1 MPGKIKVKV
10 LAGRNLPVMD
20 RASDTTDAFVEIKFG
35 GVTHKTDVCRKS
47 LNPQWNSTEWY
58 RFEVDESE
66 LQDEPLQLRLMD
78 HDTYSANDAIGKV
91 VISLAPLLAREA
103 NNTAGPPGGAVMSGW
118 IPVFDTMHG
127 IRGELNVIVKV
138 ELFSD
143 FNKYK
148 TSSCGVQFFHCPM
161 IPPGYRA
168 TAIHGFVEEL
178 IVNDDP
184 EYQWIDKIRTPRAS
198 NEARQVAFINLSNQV
213 QRLVGLKAAELGA
226 NAVVGYQQDFDL
238 EGEAG
243 VVARAI
249 GTAVSITPLPT
260 PSVPLNI
267 TCTQQQLK
275 KCLDILATDEE
286 SVTDL
291 HEYYLSHPEEL
302 MKIVGIL
309 NPQAPLLLDDP
320 DTFDEDEKSL
330 EGQTKPTTPSKSYTG
345 DLSIYQDNYV
355 ATRSLRHLSEDQI
368 DLDKLLNR
376 PEPPESINPLKTIR
390 KIKENLFSKKFNK
403 RSSKSDIQD
412 DQISIK
418 STSSDTSR
426 ISISDIKKE
435 IKKMKKLKMPKIIT
449 EITEDDGVGMASIL
463 ARSVIHAHTSLACIT
478 ESQDSENSPGSTLR
492 RTSESEPNVTISD
505 DDRTRPQ
512 SGAGNVPEHDRKSI
526 PEIHCGSLENIM
538 SNETVPRERKISESC
553 PTSPMVSRNEN
564 FLKLPGD
571 EDFYG
576 SVSSALSHDSSEV
589 YSSSDEDDESYD
601 MKSDQEQMDTT
612 SSVIQSVLGNANF
625 MEMERK
631 RASMEMPIHEDTNYE
646 KSINQYLKDS
656 ENDNDKTF
664 ISGKDHRNVEKQD
677 VNAQSLLT
685 GTASTCVPIK
695 SNNSHSIKLH
705 NPFAHKKASKSISA
719 PSSPVEKKSF
729 IYRSSKKIKRHLSKI
744 SKNSMIK
751 SLSHYSLLPK
761 KKHIDPKAAMSQPGS
776 ASDVTSKAPSDTV
789 LGSPFLSYTDL
800 LSLDRKGF
808 TSMNHLHKSDEHVMS
823 KAFMYIGSEPVSRSS
838 LSGPSFSRDDHF
850 HEQKSFKREHPKLKP
865 DGLVH
870 TAMETI
876 LMDKVESL
884 LVPTSPDSIIIRDK
898 DRKFF
903 DDVNEKLEKVQGT
916 EIESKG
922 LVHSAL
928 ETVLIDTVES
938 LLLPTTPDPVKSAEK
953 GFFDNVSEQLDKDK
967 ISKPKCNSK
976 AAQTKYKL
984 EREVKES
991 KGLIHSAMETMLID
1005 KVQSILMP
1013 TTPDAAISKDKEF
1026 FKDAKNTKSE
1036 TEDFALVENSEAVVN
1051 KTEAKKSDEIK
1062 DIKTQNTELPK
1073 DVKLQ
1078 TEHKSKGSDK
1088 SHKVNE
1094 KKEKKL
1100 VRQDSIHTDDTV
1112 SPNMSKELDPNAIA
1126 PCKLTH
1132 APMLQHFH
1140 PILSGSPLETIPSL
1154 PESVDRTQSIDVDG
1168 VDTNSV
1174 VRSEGVDVDVDGV
1187 DTNSVSVCNSHAACG
1202 VDRSERERD
1211 RERDRCDKDKGS
1223 PRHARHESYGGK
1235 EPVGSVTVQNA
1246 SLNSSS
1252 TPLGIHR
1259 RSSDSDLSVTPKGSS
1274 LNASGGVI
1282 GSGGGAILRPSMNS
1296 NNLEMLEYPFLTMT
1310 EYPPG
1315 FIVHIGG
1322 TVCARSVKLVD
1333 AGGESAAR
1341 AAWWAELRTE
1351 LRAHARALRCTAVL
1365 AYSERAAVREDVCVL
1380 SASGTAAVIN
1390 LDCDFTLDEPAAL
1403 RTDSK
1408 NALDECEAEPCS
1420 VAHVPYSPGAGPYRA
1435 ELATCGGCRRAR
1447 VPSVLLAT
1455 CAKPNRLTSYAKA
1468 VTLTAVAARCRR
1480 AVGAEAGARD
1490 LSDQLPF
1497 LEYELHKLLLA
1508 KLRMQGANA
1517 IFSLETQ
1524 IAIGERCVMALAS
1537 GTAVRLGALPP
1548 PAPPRIKASENDK
1561 NAIEIQKAL
1570 WDTFTAN
1577 KAANGYDMGSQEHS
1591 TNGALP
1597 EAEGD
1602 EAPALDLCADKD
1614 ACVLELDEAEDV
1626 ETAKALAV
1634 RRNHMQVFT
1643 SALRPARAAPP
1654 HAFMQVWRARLGS
1667 QGSGAERLVA
1677 SALTG
1682 AAYKLRRLQPAAL
1695 AAPSFHLELPED
1707 EIQLVVS
1714 GTAIPL
1720 HDPSKVEHVNGAE
1733 KEATVDGDD
1742 DIFALDEEQL
1752 VKAPPEVVEEK
1763 NSGPAASR
1771 VSLTTLSTVEG
1782 TKVARRVCSLRL
1794 LFVRETT
1801 AVRELGGLSGF
1812 LHTFTCEVLAIV
1824 RAYTAALG
1832 GNALTSLYLVHLLLH
1847 HNGHKNQGQCLLSV
1861 GGDVVH
1867 ITY

>member
-35 GVTHKTDVCRKS
+35 GITHKTDVCRKS

-103 NNTAGPPGGAVMSGW
+103 NNANGAAGLPGGAVMSGW

-161 IPPGYRA
+161 IPPGYNA

-275 KCLDILATDEE
+275 KYLDILATDEE
-286 SVTDL
+286 SITDL
-291 HEYYLSHPEEL
+291 QEYYQSHQEEL
-302 MKIVGIL
+302 MRIISIL

-320 DTFDEDEKSL
+320 DTFDDDEKSL
-330 EGQTKPTTPSKSYTG
+330 EGQAKPTTPSKSYTG

-355 ATRSLRHLSEDQI
+355 AQKSLRHLSEDQI

-376 PEPPESINPLKTIR
+376 PEPPESINPLKTIK
-390 KIKENLFSKKFNK
+390 KIKNNLFSKKFTK
-403 RSSKSDIQD
+403 RSSKPDIQD

-435 IKKMKKLKMPKIIT
+435 IKKIKKLKMPKIIT

-463 ARSVIHAHTSLACIT
+463 ARSVIHAHTSLACIK
-478 ESQDSENSPGSTLR
+478 ESQDSENSPSSTLR

-505 DDRTRPQ
+505 DDKTRPQ
-512 SGAGNVPEHDRKSI
+512 SSTGNVPENDIKNI
-526 PEIHCGSLENIM
+526 PEIHCGSLENIK
-538 SNETVPRERKISESC
+538 SNETAPRERKISESC
-553 PTSPMVSRNEN
+553 PTTPIVSRNEN
-564 FLKLPGD
+564 LLKLPGD
-571 EDFYG
+571 NDFYG
-576 SVSSALSHDSSEV
+576 SVSSALSVESSEI

-601 MKSDQEQMDTT
+601 MKSDVEQMDTT
-612 SSVIQSVLGNANF
+612 SSVIQSVLSNVNF
-625 MEMERK
+625 MTEMDRK
-631 RASMEMPIHEDTNYE
+631 QTASEMSSLENNNDQKITNVQ
-646 KSINQYLKDS
+646 NLKDS
-656 ENDNDKTF
+656 ETKTN
-664 ISGKDHRNVEKQD
+664 ILTTGKELE

-685 GTASTCVPIK
+685 G
-695 SNNSHSIKLH
+695 
-705 NPFAHKKASKSISA
+705 
-719 PSSPVEKKSF
+719 
-729 IYRSSKKIKRHLSKI
+729 
-744 SKNSMIK
+744 
-751 SLSHYSLLPK
+751 
-761 KKHIDPKAAMSQPGS
+761 
-776 ASDVTSKAPSDTV
+776 
-789 LGSPFLSYTDL
+789 
-800 LSLDRKGF
+800 
-808 TSMNHLHKSDEHVMS
+808 
-823 KAFMYIGSEPVSRSS
+823 
-838 LSGPSFSRDDHF
+838 
-850 HEQKSFKREHPKLKP
+850 
-865 DGLVH
+865 
-870 TAMETI
+870 
-876 LMDKVESL
+876 DK
-884 LVPTSPDSIIIRDK
+884 PTSD
-898 DRKFF
+898 
-903 DDVNEKLEKVQGT
+903 
-916 EIESKG
+916 
-922 LVHSAL
+922 
-928 ETVLIDTVES
+928 
-938 LLLPTTPDPVKSAEK
+938 
-953 GFFDNVSEQLDKDK
+953 
-967 ISKPKCNSK
+967 
-976 AAQTKYKL
+976 
-984 EREVKES
+984 
-991 KGLIHSAMETMLID
+991 
-1005 KVQSILMP
+1005 
-1013 TTPDAAISKDKEF
+1013 
-1026 FKDAKNTKSE
+1026 
-1036 TEDFALVENSEAVVN
+1036 
-1051 KTEAKKSDEIK
+1051 
-1062 DIKTQNTELPK
+1062 
-1073 DVKLQ
+1073 
-1078 TEHKSKGSDK
+1078 
-1088 SHKVNE
+1088 
-1094 KKEKKL
+1094 
-1100 VRQDSIHTDDTV
+1100 
-1112 SPNMSKELDPNAIA
+1112 
-1126 PCKLTH
+1126 
-1132 APMLQHFH
+1132 
-1140 PILSGSPLETIPSL
+1140 
-1154 PESVDRTQSIDVDG
+1154 
-1168 VDTNSV
+1168 
-1174 VRSEGVDVDVDGV
+1174 
-1187 DTNSVSVCNSHAACG
+1187 
-1202 VDRSERERD
+1202 RERD
-1211 RERDRCDKDKGS
+1211 RERDKCDKDKGS
-1223 PRHARHESYGGK
+1223 PRHARHESYGGR
-1235 EPVGSVTVQNA
+1235 EPVGSVTGQNA

-1259 RSSDSDLSVTPKGSS
+1259 RSSDSDLSVTPKGGS
-1274 LNASGGVI
+1274 LNASVGII

-1365 AYSERAAVREDVCVL
+1365 AYSERASVREDVCVL

-1390 LDCDFTLDEPAAL
+1390 LDCDFTLEEP
-1403 RTDSK
+1403 TVVTTGSK
-1408 NALDECEAEPCS
+1408 NALDECEIEPCS
-1420 VAHVPYSPGAGPYRA
+1420 IAHVPYSPGAGPYRA
-1435 ELATCGGCRRAR
+1435 ELSMCGGCRRAR
-1447 VPSVLLAT
+1447 VPTVLLAT
-1455 CAKPNRLTSYAKA
+1455 CAKPSRLISYAKA
-1468 VTLTAVAARCRR
+1468 VTITAVAARCRR

-1517 IFSLETQ
+1517 IFALQTQ

-1548 PAPPRIKASENDK
+1548 PVPPRIKASEKDK
-1561 NAIEIQKAL
+1561 NAIEIQKSL
-1570 WDTFTAN
+1570 WEAFTAN
-1577 KAANGYDMGSQEHS
+1577 KSANGYDMGSQEYS
-1591 TNGALP
+1591 TNGVLP
-1597 EAEGD
+1597 EIEGE
-1602 EAPALDLCADKD
+1602 EAPVLDLCADKD

-1626 ETAKALAV
+1626 ETAKALAI

-1643 SALRPARAAPP
+1643 NMLRPALAAPP

-1720 HDPSKVEHVNGAE
+1720 HDPSKVEHTNGVE
-1733 KEATVDGDD
+1733 KEGVLEGDD
-1742 DIFALDEEQL
+1742 DIFALDEEQQA
-1752 VKAPPEVVEEK
+1752 KPSPEAEDK
-1763 NSGPAASR
+1763 NSGPAAGL

-1824 RAYTAALG
+1824 RAYTTALG
-1832 GNALTSLYLVHLLLH
+1832 GNALTSLYLAHLLLH